1 MKNKRIYLKNYT
13 PPTMQ
18 IDSIFLDIELYDDHA
33 MVVNRMVYRKAA
45 ATPILLQGDDL
56 ELISLRLNGETVDAQ
71 DISIQEQDLSIR
83 TALETCTLEITTK
96 IYPQKNTQLSGLYGS
111 GSLFCTQCEAQG
123 FRRITYFPDR
133 PDVLT
138 LYTTK
143 ITADKSKYPILLS
156 NGNRVDSG
164 SLDNNRHWVLWEDP
178 FKKPSYL
185 FAMVAGN
192 LSLYPGEFVTC
203 SGKHVQLEI
212 YVEPHNIEKCAHAME
227 SLKKAMRWDEER
239 FGREYDLKQYMIVA
253 VRDFNMG
260 AMENKGLNIFNDK
273 YVLGRPEMATD
284 EDYLQITSVIGHEYF
299 HNWTGNRITC
309 RDWFQL
315 SLKEGLTVFRE
326 QEFCRDIYSRDARRI
341 SDVQL
346 LQNAQFPEDAGMM
359 AHPVRPLSYEEI
371 NNFYTATVYEKGAEV
386 IRMQET
392 ILGQQGFRA
401 GMDLYFKR
409 HDGQAVTIDDFVA
422 CMEDANHVDLSAF
435 KNWYNIAG
443 TPNIHVTH
451 TNDQHGCTIHIRQT
465 CHNMKDGDIK
475 TPLYIPIRMQCFTD
489 HGPYKEEQVIILKDI
504 AMDVTIPSREKLIPS
519 LLRDFSAPVIMH
531 DDLSNKE
538 ILTLLRM
545 ETNGYA
551 KWRAASRLAIS
562 SIEKGALT
570 EELITTYAYILQDS
584 NLDPALCAY
593 ILSPPTFEDTIIGKT
608 DINPEHIERSRLSFQ
623 HNLGKALYPHLE
635 TMYAQLLAEETG
647 SLEDNATAKRKLR
660 NVCLTLMMKGN
671 EQATIIRAQKQYV
684 HAETMTDRMAAFT
697 LLAHASEINIRN
709 EAISSFYTQWHK
721 EPLVLDKWFSVQAI
735 NEHDAFNTVK
745 KLVKHP
751 DFTIKNPNRVRS
763 VIGAFSQFNP
773 LYFHASD
780 GSGYRLLMEYIE
792 ILDKTNPQVAA
803 RLATP
808 FTRWQRLDKKRQKE
822 MLKCLEHLN
831 TLTLSRDTR
840 ELVVKSLCTEPPR

>member
-18 IDSIFLDIELYDDHA
+18 IDTISLDIALYDDHA
-33 MVVNRMVYRKAA
+33 MVINRMVYRKAA
-45 ATPILLQGDDL
+45 ATPILLQGDNL
-56 ELISLRLNGETVDAQ
+56 ELIGLTLNGEAVHTR
-71 DISIQEQDLSIR
+71 DLSMQDQELSIH

-96 IYPQKNTQLSGLYGS
+96 IYPQKNTQLSGLYAS
-111 GSLFCTQCEAQG
+111 GGLFCTQCEAQG

-138 LYTTK
+138 LYKTK
-143 ITADKSKYPILLS
+143 ITADKAKYPILLS
-156 NGNRVDSG
+156 NGNRIDSG
-164 SLDNNRHWVLWEDP
+164 DLDNNRHWVLWEDP

-203 SGKHVQLEI
+203 SGKRVQLEI
-212 YVEPHNIEKCAHAME
+212 YVEPHNIEKCEHAME

-239 FGREYDLKQYMIVA
+239 FGREYDLKQYTIVA

-273 YVLGRPEMATD
+273 YVLGRPEIATD

-326 QEFCRDIYSRDARRI
+326 QEFCRDMYSREAQRI
-341 SDVQL
+341 LDVQM

-359 AHPVRPLSYEEI
+359 AHPVRPSSYEEI
-371 NNFYTATVYEKGAEV
+371 NNFYTATIYEKGAEV

-392 ILGQQGFRA
+392 ILGKEGFRA

-422 CMEDANHVDLSAF
+422 CMENANNVDLSAF

-443 TPNIHVTH
+443 TPNIHMTH
-451 TNDQHGCTIHIRQT
+451 TYDKHGCTIHMQQT
-465 CHNMKDGDIK
+465 CHNMKEGDIK
-475 TPLYIPIRMQCFTD
+475 TPLYIPIRMQCFTE
-489 HGPYKEEQVIILKDI
+489 HGPYKEEQVIILKDT
-504 AMDVTIPSREKLIPS
+504 AMEVTIPSTEKLIPS

-531 DDLSNKE
+531 DDLSDE
-538 ILTLLRM
+538 EVLALLKL

-551 KWRAASRLAIS
+551 KWRAASRLAIA
-562 SIEKGALT
+562 SIEQGVLT
-570 EELITTYAYILQDS
+570 QELIATYAYILRDGT
-584 NLDPALCAY
+584 LDPALCAY
-593 ILSPPTFEDTIIGKT
+593 ILSPPTFEDTVIGKT
-608 DINPEHIERSRLSFQ
+608 DINPEHIERSRLAFQ
-623 HNLGKALYPHLE
+623 NHLGTGLYSHLE
-635 TMYAQLLAEETG
+635 KVYAQLLAQETG
-647 SLEDNATAKRKLR
+647 DLAYHAAAKRKLR
-660 NVCLTLMMKGN
+660 NVCLSLMMKGD
-671 EQATIIRAQKQYV
+671 EKATILQCQKQYTQ
-684 HAETMTDRMAAFT
+684 AQTMTDRMVAFT
-697 LLAHASEINIRN
+697 LLAHASQTDVRN

-721 EPLVLDKWFSVQAI
+721 EPLVLDKWFSTQAI
-735 NEHDAFNTVK
+735 NEHDALNTVR

-751 DFTIKNPNRVRS
+751 EFTIKNPNRVRS

-780 GSGYRLLMEYIE
+780 GSGYQLLMEYVE
-792 ILDKTNPQVAA
+792 MLDKINPQVAA
-803 RLATP
+803 KLATP

-822 MLKCLEHLN
+822 TLKCLEHLN
-831 TLTLSRDTR
+831 TLRLSRDTR
-840 ELVVKSLCTEPPR
+840 ELVVKSLCKESST